1 MKFTNTRR
9 FLDFKSISAP
19 FPSILTNSLFPN
31 FKKGRIFRKF
41 KESNAWFLIIFL
53 VRSTI
58 KLRYAVLCPRAT
70 NSNSWRSFLRKIQ
83 VGSSFSSIL
92 SMFLQDWFTNK
103 NLEYYCNT
111 RIPILLNNW
120 FIQYLCCNKSSVHI
134 LFLTKHIVTTLLFLV
149 RSVLFVCQSGLVCLK
164 VKVT

>member
-31 FKKGRIFRKF
+31 FEKGRILRKF
-41 KESNAWFLIIFL
+41 KESSAWFLIIFL
-53 VRSTI
+53 VWSIT
-58 KLRYAVLCPRAT
+58 KLRYAAVCPKAIT
-70 NSNSWRSFLRKIQ
+70 SNSWRSFLRKIL
-83 VGSSFSSIL
+83 VGSSFSSTL

-111 RIPILLNNW
+111 WIPILLKNW

-134 LFLTKHIVTTLLFLV
+134 LFF
-149 RSVLFVCQSGLVCLK
+149 
-164 VKVT
+164 